1 MKQRHSSPKLTALER
16 QLIERLR
23 QHPPRLARVQS
34 IVDLADATDGPLQSA
49 DAVEALLIWSLRQLG
64 STTMNQW
71 ATQAEGRV
79 GAELQRQDASVRR
92 RKKKRW
98 RGGVFLA
105 WWRWSAG
112 LGAARAISGLCPDAW
127 A

>member
-49 DAVEALLIWSLRQLG
+49 DAVEALLIQEP
-64 STTMNQW
+64 
-71 ATQAEGRV
+71 APV
-79 GAELQRQDASVRR
+79 GQHHHEPVGDPGGGAGRR
-92 RKKKRW
+92 RTP
-98 RGGVFLA
+98 A
-105 WWRWSAG
+105 AG
-112 LGAARAISGLCPDAW
+112 CERAPS
-127 A
+127 